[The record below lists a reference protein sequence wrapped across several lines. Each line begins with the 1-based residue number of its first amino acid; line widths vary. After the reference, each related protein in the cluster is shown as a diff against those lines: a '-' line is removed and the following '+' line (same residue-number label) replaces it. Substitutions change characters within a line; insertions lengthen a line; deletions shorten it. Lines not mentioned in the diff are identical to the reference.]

1 MRHHL
6 LTLLLSLPLAA
17 AAQATDPKAEIAA
30 DRSLWGDVRDVEGV
44 YAGQPEGWTRIEDEA
59 AGVALSFPC
68 EPQRQAQTVEN
79 RTVVQ
84 YMCTVGDRGYIA
96 QFEDKTLDNAWSK
109 LAFLIS
115 APASIAEK
123 LRGSGMAVEVVPV
136 QHMTYGEARGRQSRI
151 EADELAMELRALIRP
166 RGTVLLGVRDIPRGL
181 PGDMP
186 QFFDSLE
193 LR

>member
-1 MRHHL
+1 MSRCP
-6 LTLLLSLPLAA
+6 SLH
-17 AAQATDPKAEIAA
+17 T
-30 DRSLWGDVRDVEGV
+30 
-44 YAGQPEGWTRIEDEA
+44 
-59 AGVALSFPC
+59 
-68 EPQRQAQTVEN
+68 QRQAQTVED

-115 APASIAEK
+115 APASIADK
-123 LRGSGMAVEVVPV
+123 LRDSGLEVDIVPV
-136 QHMTYGEARGRQSRI
+136 QHMTYGDARGRQSRI
-151 EADELAMELRALIRP
+151 EGGELAMELRALIRP